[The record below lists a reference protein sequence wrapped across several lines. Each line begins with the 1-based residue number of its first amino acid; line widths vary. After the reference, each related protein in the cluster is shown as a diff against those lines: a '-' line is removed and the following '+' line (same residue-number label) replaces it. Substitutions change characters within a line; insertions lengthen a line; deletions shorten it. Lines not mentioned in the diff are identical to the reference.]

1 MNVDLELY
9 RVFCE
14 VVKYK
19 NISKAAE
26 SMYISQSAVTQ
37 SIQKLETILGGKVF
51 YRNKT
56 GVELTEEGKNLYEY
70 VKNSIETMNN
80 AENIFSK
87 YITLE
92 KGKVRIGG
100 NNSLIS
106 SLIVNPVLDFIKK
119 YPDIEVYITTGST
132 SELMQKLAN
141 GELDL
146 VTLSLPYLGKKY
158 ADIEIMPL
166 KESNYSFFASKN
178 YTKKHPI
185 KNIKEISKHNLILP
199 KPASARNKI
208 LIEYC
213 KENDIELVAKYEIS
227 SSAIVKQMVLSD
239 IGIGFAETDNLSDIM
254 NDIEIIE
261 NVQIKSMQ
269 EGIATLKKN
278 MVNKAT
284 SELVKAIKSFH
295 DISTTNNKY

>member
-100 NNSLIS
+100 NNSLI
-106 SLIVNPVLDFIKK
+106 
-119 YPDIEVYITTGST
+119 T
-132 SELMQKLAN
+132 
-141 GELDL
+141 
-146 VTLSLPYLGKKY
+146 
-158 ADIEIMPL
+158 
-166 KESNYSFFASKN
+166 
-178 YTKKHPI
+178 
-185 KNIKEISKHNLILP
+185 
-199 KPASARNKI
+199 
-208 LIEYC
+208 
-213 KENDIELVAKYEIS
+213 
-227 SSAIVKQMVLSD
+227 
-239 IGIGFAETDNLSDIM
+239 
-254 NDIEIIE
+254 
-261 NVQIKSMQ
+261 
-269 EGIATLKKN
+269 
-278 MVNKAT
+278 
-284 SELVKAIKSFH
+284 
-295 DISTTNNKY
+295 

>member
-100 NNSLIS
+100 NNSLIT
-106 SLIVNPVLDFIKK
+106 SLIVSPLLDFIKK
-119 YPDIEVYITTGST
+119 YPDIEIYVTTGST
-132 SELMQKLAN
+132 SELMQKLVN

-146 VTLSLPYLGKKY
+146 VVLSLPYLGKKY
-158 ADIEIMPL
+158 AAIR
-166 KESNYSFFASKN
+166 S
-178 YTKKHPI
+178 YT
-185 KNIKEISKHNLILP
+185 IKE
-199 KPASARNKI
+199 
-208 LIEYC
+208 
-213 KENDIELVAKYEIS
+213 
-227 SSAIVKQMVLSD
+227 
-239 IGIGFAETDNLSDIM
+239 T
-254 NDIEIIE
+254 
-261 NVQIKSMQ
+261 
-269 EGIATLKKN
+269 
-278 MVNKAT
+278 
-284 SELVKAIKSFH
+284 
-295 DISTTNNKY
+295 

>member
-199 KPASARNKI
+199 KPTSARNKI